1 MKEGL
6 KKRII
11 LGDMHG
17 LIDVYQK
24 IYNKEQPDDV
34 ICLGDYVD
42 SFDVDVKYQEYN
54 MKCLVEMKNNHDKG
68 EFIILLGNH
77 DFHYFYGYPQYERYS
92 GFSWTTFQ
100 WAHKYFI
107 ELIDQRIIQL
117 IYKDDVNKILYSHA
131 GITNTW
137 LNDWTIHIDELN
149 DILQRNRF
157 NEIQILCFSDE
168 KPYNSYGDNIHQ
180 SCIWVREK
188 SLISDMY
195 KDKDGFVWNQIVG
208 HTPGYKI
215 RTFNDKLKICDALG
229 KNTSEYLIQ
238 LYDDETKEIIYESI
252 ENI

>member
-54 MKCLVEMKNNHDKG
+54 MKCLVEMKKNHDKG

-77 DFHYFYGYPQYERYS
+77 DFHYLYGYPQYERYS

-100 WAHKYFI
+100 WAHKYFT
-107 ELIDQRIIQL
+107 ELVDQRIIQL

-157 NEIQILCFSDE
+157 NESQILCFSDE
-168 KPYNSYGDNIHQ
+168 KPYNSYGDNVHQ
-180 SCIWVREK
+180 SCIWIREK
-188 SLISDMY
+188 SLMSDMY

-208 HTPGYKI
+208 HTPGYKV
-215 RTFNDKLKICDALG
+215 RTLNDKLKICDALG